1 MAALRKKNVYAGRLK
16 GDALYECISS
26 ERGQASAEYVIAL
39 FFVGLVVVAALF
51 GLFNYFSSAGSTSGS
66 HNAKIYSRAPYTLP
80 RQGAVSEQ
88 WAKDIIVH

>member
-1 MAALRKKNVYAGRLK
+1 MLISKRKNVCAERLASSNLRRQ
-16 GDALYECISS
+16 ALS

-39 FFVGLVVVAALF
+39 LVGIAVVVALF
-51 GLFNYFSSAGSTSGS
+51 AAYSYFSSAGSISGS

>member
-1 MAALRKKNVYAGRLK
+1 MMNTKKKSRHTAVCVTNSLVNK
-16 GDALYECISS
+16 VSS